1 MTVTMSTLA
10 RHAPFQLVELV
21 GAIDQRRVDWVHVS
35 DLPDPAPFLSPGT
48 LLLTT
53 GLSVPA
59 EIDDAAAGDYVARV
73 AGAGAAGIGFG
84 TGLTHDV
91 VPAAVTR
98 TCQSIG
104 LPLLVVPY
112 DTRFADIAH
121 FVADDATRSA
131 LLASRD
137 AAEVER
143 ALIRSLSAADP
154 QSAIVRT
161 LIRRTGGWGMLL
173 DVDGGALMIEPPSA
187 SKELPIVRM
196 EMTRVLLPGATSTWS
211 RNGISAALHR
221 IDVDNDIHGYFAVG
235 TAGSL
240 ADHQSVIAVALSL
253 LAFQAERQVAI
264 RRASRLLRSAIVQL
278 LIGGLHED
286 AGKAATRAG
295 IDLPDSPVRVAVLL
309 PDDENS
315 GLTTL
320 LDHAERDFTLTLINA
335 IFAEDDTGGRL
346 LVVFSS
352 ADGDLEA
359 LSRVLASSG
368 GGHAAVS
375 EQAGIDDLPAAMIEA
390 NRLASTISA
399 SSPPVVTRAD
409 VRGTG
414 LLTYLDT
421 PAVHGFVNALL
432 VPLEEASESTSID
445 LMHTLRVFLAAD
457 CSWADAS
464 ARLQIHRHTL
474 RYRIHKIE
482 ELLGRKLSDTSTRA
496 ELWVAPQP
504 MDAR

>member
-1 MTVTMSTLA
+1 L
-10 RHAPFQLVELV
+10 R
-21 GAIDQRRVDWVHVS
+21 
-35 DLPDPAPFLSPGT
+35 
-48 LLLTT
+48 
-53 GLSVPA
+53 
-59 EIDDAAAGDYVARV
+59 
-73 AGAGAAGIGFG
+73 
-84 TGLTHDV
+84 
-91 VPAAVTR
+91 
-98 TCQSIG
+98 
-104 LPLLVVPY
+104 
-112 DTRFADIAH
+112 
-121 FVADDATRSA
+121 
-131 LLASRD
+131 ASRD
-137 AAEVER
+137 TAEVER
-143 ALIRSLSAADP
+143 LLIRSLSAADP

-173 DVDGGALMIEPPSA
+173 DVDGGALMIEPPTA
-187 SKELPIVRM
+187 SRELPIVRM
-196 EMTRVLLPGATSTWS
+196 EMTRLVTAGATSTWS
-211 RNGISAALHR
+211 RGGVSAALHR
-221 IDVDNDIHGYFAVG
+221 IEVDNEIHGYFAIG

-240 ADHQSVIAVALSL
+240 ADQQSVIAVALSL

-286 AGKAATRAG
+286 AGKAAARAG

-309 PDDENS
+309 PDDENA

-359 LSRVLASSG
+359 LSRVLANSG

-375 EQAGIDDLPAAMIEA
+375 EQTGIDDLPAAMAEA
-390 NRLASTISA
+390 NRLASTISG

-414 LLTYLDT
+414 LLTYLDI
-421 PAVHGFVNALL
+421 PAVQGFVDALL
-432 VPLEEASESTSID
+432 VPLEEATEHTSID

-474 RYRIHKIE
+474 RYRIQKIE
-482 ELLGRKLSDTSTRA
+482 ELLGRKLADTSTRA
-496 ELWVAPQP
+496 ELWVALQLK
-504 MDAR
+504 DAR

>member
-1 MTVTMSTLA
+1 MTVTISTLA
-10 RHAPFQLVELV
+10 RHTPFGVVELV
-21 GAIDQRRVDWVHVS
+21 GSVEQRRVDWVHVS
-35 DLPDPAPFLSPGT
+35 DLPDPVPFLSPGT

-53 GLSVPA
+53 GLSVPVD
-59 EIDDAAAGDYVARV
+59 IDDTAADAYITRV
-73 AGAGAAGIGFG
+73 AAAGAAGIGFG
-84 TGLTHDV
+84 IGLTHDV
-91 VPAAVTR
+91 VPEAVIR
-98 TCQSIG
+98 KCQEVG
-104 LPLLVVPY
+104 LPLMVVPY

-131 LLASRD
+131 LRASRD

-143 ALIRSLSAADP
+143 GLIRSLSAADP

-173 DVDGGALMIEPPSA
+173 DVDGGALLIEPPSA
-187 SKELPIVRM
+187 TRELPIVRM
-196 EMTRVLLPGATSTWS
+196 EMTRVVLAGATSTWT
-211 RNGISAALHR
+211 RDGVSAALHR
-221 IDVDNDIHGYFAVG
+221 IEVDDDIHGYFAIG
-235 TAGSL
+235 AAGSL

-295 IDLPDSPVRVAVLL
+295 IDLPESPVRVAVLL
-309 PDDENS
+309 PAEETS

-352 ADGDLEA
+352 AEGDLEA

-375 EQAGIDDLPAAMIEA
+375 EPTEIGNLPAAMTEA
-390 NRLASTISA
+390 NRLATTINS
-399 SSPPVVTRAD
+399 SSPPVLTRAD

-421 PAVHGFVNALL
+421 PAVQGFVGALL
-432 VPLEEASESTSID
+432 IPLEEASKNTSID

-457 CSWADAS
+457 CSWAEAS
-464 ARLQIHRHTL
+464 ARLQVHRHTL
-474 RYRIHKIE
+474 RYRVRKIE
-482 ELLGRKLSDTSTRA
+482 EVLGRKLSDTSTRA
-496 ELWVAPQP
+496 ELWVALQLL
-504 MDAR
+504 DAR

>member
-1 MTVTMSTLA
+1 MTVTISALT
-10 RHAPFQLVELV
+10 RHAPFRLVELV
-21 GAIDQRRVDWVHVS
+21 GSADQRRVDWVHVS
-35 DLPDPAPFLSPGT
+35 DVPDPVPFLSPGT

-53 GLSVPA
+53 GLSVPVD
-59 EIDDAAAGDYVARV
+59 IDEATAGDFVTRV
-73 AGAGAAGIGFG
+73 AAAGAAGIGFG
-84 TGLTHDV
+84 IGLTHDV
-91 VPAAVTR
+91 VPETLTTKCREV
-98 TCQSIG
+98 G
-104 LPLLVVPY
+104 LPLLAVPY
-112 DTRFADIAH
+112 DTRFADIAR
-121 FVADDATRSA
+121 FVADDATRTA
-131 LLASRD
+131 LRASQD
-137 AAEVER
+137 ASEVER
-143 ALIRSLSAADP
+143 GLIRSLSAADP

-173 DVDGGALMIEPPSA
+173 DVDGGALLIEPQSA
-187 SKELPIVRM
+187 ARELPIVRM
-196 EMTRVLLPGATSTWS
+196 EMARLGVPGATSTWS
-211 RNGISAALHR
+211 REGVSAALHR
-221 IDVDNDIHGYFAVG
+221 IDIDNEIHGYFAVG

-240 ADHQSVIAVALSL
+240 ADQQSVIAVALSL

-264 RRASRLLRSAIVQL
+264 RRAGRLLRSAIVQL

-286 AGKAATRAG
+286 ATKAATRAG

-309 PDDENS
+309 PDDEIS

-335 IFAEDDTGGRL
+335 IFAEGDTGGRL

-352 ADGDLEA
+352 AEGDLEA

-375 EQAGIDDLPAAMIEA
+375 EPTGIGNLPAAMIEA
-390 NRLASTISA
+390 SRLASTISE

-421 PAVHGFVNALL
+421 PAVQGFVDALL
-432 VPLEEASESTSID
+432 VPLVEASDSTSID
-445 LMHTLRVFLAAD
+445 LMQTLRVFLAAD

-464 ARLQIHRHTL
+464 TRLGIHRHTL
-474 RYRIHKIE
+474 RYRIRKIE

-496 ELWVAPQP
+496 ELWVALQL
-504 MDAR
+504 MDSR